1 MSKVR
6 GQYSFFDVENQLDKI
21 YQINDFL
28 PKLNTL
34 W

>member
-21 YQINDFL
+21 YQINDTRQ
-28 PKLNTL
+28 NDGGE
-34 W
+34 